1 MPDEFRRILGIRFY
15 TGDFAGL
22 LDLTMNGGLITV
34 PSAPVLVDLANDPA
48 HREALERC
56 DFAITDSGFMV
67 MLWFLFHRER
77 LPRISGLRFMRG
89 LLERQE
95 FRQPAATFWVMPSEE
110 DARANREWLRQ
121 QGIPVAEDD
130 CYVAPFYPAGSL
142 DDPALLARIERR
154 RPRFVVLC
162 IRGGVQERLGYGL
175 RQHLP
180 YRPTIV
186 CTGAA
191 IAFLSGQQTNIPGWA
206 DRFFLGWL
214 IRSLSHPRSFPP
226 RLWKALRLA
235 ALIPRYGSRSVTE

>member
-15 TGDFAGL
+15 AGDFAGL
-22 LDLTMNGGLITV
+22 MNLAMEGGLITV
-34 PSAPVLVDLANDPA
+34 PSAPVLVDLAADPA
-48 HREALERC
+48 HREAMERC

-67 MLWFLFHRER
+67 MLWAFFRRER
-77 LPRISGLRFMRG
+77 LTRISGLRFMRG
-89 LLERQE
+89 LLQRPE
-95 FRQPAATFWVMPSEE
+95 FRQPSATFWVMPSAE
-110 DARANREWLRQ
+110 DARANREWLLQ

-130 CYVAPFYPAGSL
+130 CYVAPFYPAGPL
-142 DDPALLARIERR
+142 DDPALLARVEKR
-154 RPRFVVLC
+154 RPRFIVLC

-180 YRPTIV
+180 YRPAIV

-191 IAFLSGQQTNIPGWA
+191 IAFLSGQQIGIPRWA

-214 IRSLSHPRSFPP
+214 FRSLSHPLSFPP

-235 ALIPRYGSRSVTE
+235 PMIWREN